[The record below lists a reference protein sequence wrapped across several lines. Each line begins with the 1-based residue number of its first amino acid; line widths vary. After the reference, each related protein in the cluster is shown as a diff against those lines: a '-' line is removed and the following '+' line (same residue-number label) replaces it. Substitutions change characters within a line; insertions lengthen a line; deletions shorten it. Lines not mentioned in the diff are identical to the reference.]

1 VLTDA
6 PSSTWCRAPGSVEGI
21 AMIENI
27 IEHVAFEVQKDPAE
41 VRLANIAAGNKI
53 SELLPQFLE
62 SREYAQRKKEIESH
76 NAKNRWTK
84 RGLGLAVMDYPI
96 FYFGQYPATVAIY
109 HVDGTVVVTH
119 GGIEMGQG
127 K

>member
-1 VLTDA
+1 
-6 PSSTWCRAPGSVEGI
+6 
-21 AMIENI
+21 
-27 IEHVAFEVQKDPAE
+27 
-41 VRLANIAAGNKI
+41 
-53 SELLPQFLE
+53 
-62 SREYAQRKKEIESH
+62 
-76 NAKNRWTK
+76 
-84 RGLGLAVMDYPI
+84 MDYPI